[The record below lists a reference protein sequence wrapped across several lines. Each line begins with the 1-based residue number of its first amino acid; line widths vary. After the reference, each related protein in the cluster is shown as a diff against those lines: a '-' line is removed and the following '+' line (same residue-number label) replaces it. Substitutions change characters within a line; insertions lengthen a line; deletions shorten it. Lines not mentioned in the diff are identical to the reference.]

1 MTLIDGLR
9 SKLTGAT
16 VTTYTHDPLVGP
28 LTKRDANNNVT
39 NYQYDN
45 AGRLE
50 YVKAYN
56 GNQKE
61 KYQYNFR
68 P

>member
-9 SKLTGAT
+9 SKLSGAT
-16 VTTYTHDPLVGP
+16 VITYTHDPLVGP
-28 LTKRDANNNVT
+28 LTKRDANSNVT
-39 NYQYDN
+39 TYQYDSY
-45 AGRLE
+45 GRLDQ
-50 YVKAYN
+50 VKDHN
-56 GNQKE
+56 GRQKE